1 MVTGAR
7 VGGGAPPPRD
17 ADQILGLGPGRNWGP
32 AHSAQRLP
40 DFVATCIAGF
50 PSTAGV
56 GVTEVKPDR
65 ACGFQH
71 ASDFAENAHQVDDVL
86 FRSRVEAQAAEPGTA
101 APTSVVTPGMG
112 AVAVTTPDRF
122 WDAVVAESPVRW
134 RGHTGVDTFGW
145 ELPQHRLSVSQVE
158 DERTAHDRASFVDRP
173 ATARG

>member
-40 DFVATCIAGF
+40 DFVAACIAGL

-56 GVTEVKPDR
+56 GVTGVQPDR

-71 ASDFAENAHQVDDVL
+71 ASDFAENADQVDDVL
-86 FRSRVEAQAAEPGTA
+86 LRSRFEAQAAEPSTA
-101 APTSVVTPGMG
+101 TPTEVVTPGMG
-112 AVAVTTPDRF
+112 AVRVTAPDCF
-122 WDAVVAESPVRW
+122 WHAVVAETPIGG
-134 RGHTGVDTFGW
+134 RGHAGVDTLGR
-145 ELPQHRLSVSQVE
+145 ELAHHRLS
-158 DERTAHDRASFVDRP
+158 
-173 ATARG
+173 